1 MTDTTEARK
10 GGNTYERSL
19 ELPPF
24 PEFDAAYLPQNVSV
38 HFHFTPHRTEEQFDE
53 AAVLLQTSDVFI
65 PEAVAWTERQL
76 KDFNDIS
83 KGRDR
88 ALAKFETALGGS
100 VNGEWALAGC
110 RALFGTRKPVLFI
123 DADDSR
129 KDLLIGDFD
138 RLYRRAASRE
148 PQLTMQR
155 LADAAAHVAQVSYSR
170 DVIMG
175 ERLGPA
181 VSQLV
186 DNHPKLADK
195 EDVRVLIA
203 LGFTHTQL
211 YDALCHSPAVADC
224 ITSSTWAGK
233 MGVDYE
239 TQVVSAYKKG
249 EAPTE
254 RQVAEFFIALT
265 VSLVTI
271 PSLDSR
277 PLYDFNAGNKRE
289 PEPFDLVGDEVIRTI
304 YSMGDDGLAL
314 VNKLLSKAQTAQDGV
329 LLRDIAQTAMQ
340 TVGS

>member
-1 MTDTTEARK
+1 MAETAGAGT

-24 PEFDAAYLPQNVSV
+24 PEFGAAYLPQNVSV

-53 AAVLLQTSDVFI
+53 AAALLRASDVFI

-76 KDFNDIS
+76 KDLNDVS
-83 KGRDR
+83 RGRDR
-88 ALAKFETALGGS
+88 ALAIFEAALGGS
-100 VNGEWALAGC
+100 VNAEWTLAGC

-123 DADDSR
+123 DADESR
-129 KDLLIGDFD
+129 KDLAVGDFD

-155 LADAAAHVAQVSYSR
+155 LADAAAHVAQVSYAR

-186 DNHPKLADK
+186 SDHPKLADK
-195 EDVRVLIA
+195 EDVRVLTA

-211 YDALCHSPAVADC
+211 CDALRHSPAVADR
-224 ITSSTWAGK
+224 ITSSVWAGK
-233 MGVDYE
+233 TEMDYE
-239 TQVVSAYKKG
+239 TRVVSVYKRG
-249 EAPTE
+249 EAPTH
-254 RQVAEFFIALT
+254 RQIAEFFIALT

-271 PSLDSR
+271 PSLDPR

-304 YSMGDDGLAL
+304 YSMGGDGLAL
-314 VNKLLSKAQTAQDGV
+314 MNKLLCKAQTAQDGV